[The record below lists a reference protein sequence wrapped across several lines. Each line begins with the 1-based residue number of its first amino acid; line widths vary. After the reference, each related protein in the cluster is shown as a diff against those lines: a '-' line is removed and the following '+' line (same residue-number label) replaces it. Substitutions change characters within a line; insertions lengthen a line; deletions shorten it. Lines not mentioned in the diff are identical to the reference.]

1 MDATFPHTTPAQ
13 ARRARLP
20 DQITIEYGPI
30 ERLGRYFLLL
40 DKEASAR
47 GLSLSLHSDFAELE
61 RVNAA
66 NQQSWS
72 AITPLF
78 DHRCGGIG
86 PENGFWI
93 AGRNA
98 AGEIVATQ
106 AARLYAWLDRTL
118 ESELTSLRLFYAAPM
133 RQKQPTERCLVTAP
147 CAREISG
154 RVVFSGSTWV
164 RPDYRG
170 QGLASILPRLS
181 RAYAFTRWYSDITMS
196 MVRRKLVEGGVV
208 RAYGYKRVEY
218 SVHWLGSAKGDLELA
233 VVWMDRAEL
242 LADMEHFM
250 ATRAAM
256 PLEPAAKRA

>member
-1 MDATFPHTTPAQ
+1 MTAPIPHMFPALS
-13 ARRARLP
+13 RRPRLP
-20 DQITIEYGPI
+20 DQITIEHGPI
-30 ERLGRYFLLL
+30 DRLGRYFLLL
-40 DKEASAR
+40 DREAQAR
-47 GLSLSLHSDFAELE
+47 GLSLSLHNDFAELE
-61 RVNAA
+61 RINAA

-106 AARLYAWLDRTL
+106 AARLYRWFDCSL
-118 ESELTSLRLFYAAPM
+118 ESELTSLRLFYETPM
-133 RQKQPTERCLVTAP
+133 RQKQPVERCLVTAP
-147 CAREISG
+147 CAREIGG

-181 RAYAFTRWYSDITMS
+181 RAYAFTRWHSDITMS
-196 MVRRKLVEGGVV
+196 MVRRKLVDGGVV
-208 RAYGYKRVEY
+208 RAYGYTRIEY

-242 LADMEHFM
+242 LADMERFM
-250 ATRAAM
+250 AARAVVSA
-256 PLEPAAKRA
+256 EPEAKRA

>member
-1 MDATFPHTTPAQ
+1 MTMDSLSLFTDTRVP
-13 ARRARLP
+13 RLP

-40 DKEASAR
+40 DKEARAR
-47 GLSLSLHSDFAELE
+47 GLSLSLHSDFAALE
-61 RVNAA
+61 RINAA

-106 AARLYAWLDRTL
+106 AARLYSWLGRTL
-118 ESELTSLRLFYAAPM
+118 ESDLTSLELFYAEPM
-133 RQKQPTERCLVTAP
+133 RQKQPSERCLVTAP
-147 CAREISG
+147 CARNIQG

-208 RAYGYKRVEY
+208 RAYGYTRVEY

-233 VVWMDRAEL
+233 VVWMDREEL
-242 LADMEHFM
+242 LNDMERFM
-250 ATRAAM
+250 ARAASAEM
-256 PLEPAAKRA
+256 ERQAKRA

>member
-1 MDATFPHTTPAQ
+1 MTMTSPNAFMET
-13 ARRARLP
+13 RAPRLP
-20 DQITIEYGPI
+20 DQITVEYGPI

-40 DKEASAR
+40 DKAARAR
-47 GLSLSLHSDFAELE
+47 GLSLSLHTDFAELE
-61 RVNAA
+61 RINAA

-98 AGEIVATQ
+98 AGEVVATQ
-106 AARLYAWLDRTL
+106 AARLYSWLDCTL
-118 ESELTSLRLFYAAPM
+118 ENELTSLKLFYAEPM

-147 CAREISG
+147 CARDIQG

-196 MVRRKLVEGGVV
+196 MVRRKLVDGGVV
-208 RAYGYKRVEY
+208 RAYGYSRVEY

-233 VVWMDRAEL
+233 VVWMDREEL
-242 LADMEHFM
+242 LHDMERFM
-250 ATRAAM
+250 ARLEAPAA
-256 PLEPAAKRA
+256 ETEAKRA

>member
-1 MDATFPHTTPAQ
+1 MNASNPRPFAADSH
-13 ARRARLP
+13 RVRLP
-20 DQITIEYGPI
+20 DQITIDHGPI
-30 ERLGRYFLLL
+30 DRLGRYFLLL
-40 DKEASAR
+40 DREAQAR
-47 GLSLSLHSDFAELE
+47 GLSLSLHTDFAELE

-106 AARLYAWLDRTL
+106 AARFYAWLDCTL
-118 ESELTSLRLFYAAPM
+118 ESELTSLRLFYDAPM
-133 RQKQPTERCLVTAP
+133 RQKQPAERCLVTAP
-147 CAREISG
+147 CARQIGG

-170 QGLASILPRLS
+170 QGLAAILPRLS
-181 RAYAFTRWYSDITMS
+181 RAYAFTRWHSDITMS

-208 RAYGYKRVEY
+208 RAYGYTRVEY

-242 LADMEHFM
+242 FADMERFM
-250 ATRAAM
+250 AARVAAEA
-256 PLEPAAKRA
+256 EPQAKRA